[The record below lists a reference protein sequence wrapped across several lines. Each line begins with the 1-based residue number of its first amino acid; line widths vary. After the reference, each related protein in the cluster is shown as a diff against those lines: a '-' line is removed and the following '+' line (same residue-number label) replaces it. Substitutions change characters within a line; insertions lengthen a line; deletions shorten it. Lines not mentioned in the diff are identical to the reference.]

1 LNITVGTQSIS
12 PLYWSIESGSL
23 NCANAMITDLLTIR
37 ADRDNYYY
45 GCDELYTRHPE
56 VIQRLC
62 ADAAALLPTL
72 LDGMIWRSRLAINA
86 QRRVNYYVKHVIQDG
101 DGKFNKALE
110 WLVEGQ
116 DPKIICHPVVVLF
129 SDMIWGRL
137 ASRYFFLGRC
147 YFVFTLIIFITSQS
161 ILQHLNEGKEGE
173 AQRIATFLCRVFIY
187 IGSMGQLF
195 ISQAKR
201 LAADCKNKN
210 FVSVGC
216 IKIPEYLFDMQNLG
230 SLALLIILLLML
242 TQEPI
247 FYCAGEN
254 AGSGELFTQH
264 CHSVEGNGGTRKDAY
279 AAMSMF
285 AMLLYWGLLIDLT
298 IFSMR
303 ISAYTLVCGRVLSE
317 VGLFLGGMCF
327 LIVAFSSS
335 ISALNH
341 KSKDFAGIPK
351 GALSLLEIALGM
363 FPTEHFEQIQK
374 EVPVLIAVSLFI
386 IIVIVFLLN
395 LLVAQLNGAYQ
406 AIYDDMVGYARLNRG
421 NIIVSTLSSV
431 SAKRWDRFLA
441 TLKLDERLEFNE
453 GDIGLAGGIQVLE
466 PSNANPTTV
475 DAIRRFGGSTS
486 PTMPWPEEEGLGNDE
501 DDKFERLEK
510 VILRAT
516 KKMGGDGSKKKGGS
530 SSMGQSGSGSGGDGG
545 GSGGGSQGEE
555 EEEEE

>member
-1 LNITVGTQSIS
+1 
-12 PLYWSIESGSL
+12 
-23 NCANAMITDLLTIR
+23 MITDLLTIR

-45 GCDELYTRHPE
+45 GCDELFTRHPE

-72 LDGMIWRSRLAINA
+72 LDGLIWRSRLAINA

-110 WLVEGQ
+110 WLVDGQ

-129 SDMIWGRL
+129 SDMVWGRL

-147 YFVFTLIIFITSQS
+147 YFVFTLIVFITSQS
-161 ILQHLNEGKEGE
+161 ILQHLNEGHESE
-173 AQRIATFLCRVFIY
+173 AQQIATFLCRLFIY
-187 IGSMGQLF
+187 LGSMGQLF
-195 ISQAKR
+195 INQARR
-201 LAADCKNKN
+201 LASDCKTKS

-216 IKIPEYLFDMQNLG
+216 IKIPEYLLDMQNMG
-230 SLALLIILLLML
+230 SLALLIILLLMC

-247 FYCAGEN
+247 FYCAGEQ
-254 AGSGELFTQH
+254 AGRRLAASAPAASEPAASGNLHAESPSLFTQH
-264 CHSVEGNGGTRKDAY
+264 CPSVDGTGRKDAY

-327 LIVAFSSS
+327 LIIAFSSS

-363 FPTEHFEQIQK
+363 FPTEHFDSIK
-374 EVPVLIAVSLFI
+374 NEVPVLVAVSVFI

-406 AIYDDMVGYARLNRG
+406 AIYNDMVGYARLNRG
-421 NIIVSTLSSV
+421 SIIVTTISGV

-453 GDIGLAGGIQVLE
+453 GDIGLAGGMQVLE

-486 PTMPWPEEEGLGNDE
+486 AAVPWPEEEGNDE

-516 KKMGGDGSKKKGGS
+516 KKMGGDGSKKRGGGS
-530 SSMGQSGSGSGGDGG
+530 SSMGQSGSGSGG
-545 GSGGGSQGEE
+545 SAGGSQGGGSEQEE
-555 EEEEE
+555 